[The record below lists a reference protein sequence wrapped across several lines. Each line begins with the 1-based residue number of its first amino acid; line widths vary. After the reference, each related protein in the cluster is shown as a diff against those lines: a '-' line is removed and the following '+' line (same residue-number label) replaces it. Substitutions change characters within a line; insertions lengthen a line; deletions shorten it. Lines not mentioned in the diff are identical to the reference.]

1 MKIQDLAI
9 IFVIIILPISIVLS
23 AYTQFQ
29 IKTINMQT
37 LYDTK
42 LTSATYDA
50 IKAFQINTANSST
63 SDVANSK
70 LRDLEA
76 SVSTFKN
83 SIITAFG
90 LNGYTEEQINE
101 YIPAL
106 VYTMYDGF
114 YIYSPYTNTNHLGI
128 NNDGENIYGLKP
140 YITYS
145 MRYKKD
151 GGNTDVVITY
161 SLDNYIVIQGKVNG
175 NYVNDE
181 GYLVDGVT
189 DIEEEGDNVKKVTY
203 NGIEINP
210 ETDLKE
216 WLPKNGGNYYNYVKI
231 NGTKYYQINGKF
243 YYILN
248 GTLVEQKLTDEQ
260 KNEYTRLI
268 NNNNLGAVYYARA
281 HDFTE
286 RVKNYRL
293 SELKYSDAYDETV
306 DEDGNIQLQQLWPN
320 DNRSI
325 FDFNYGTNE
334 KDNIEN
340 KSSDFNQHRLAV
352 IRHKIETNLSIA
364 IANFNNYSGVTG
376 NDFQMP
382 ELREDEWDYV
392 MNNISLISFL
402 QGMPIGGKEYNGYTI
417 VTNSESK
424 EVVLEG
430 YIYILGEDGFY
441 HKIGDTYLETSSNIK
456 SGVPAGRLN
465 LDFKRKSLTNN
476 DGTREV
482 YYYPLRDYNASYDS
496 IVTQNKVTTYDD
508 IYEYINTQKNK
519 GNTKLATAFYTALGR
534 ERQGLINSDVISG
547 LDKMDRTGYLVRFNA
562 NPGNTTVTEK
572 YINEGEKYGELPI
585 PTRPHYTFKG
595 WYTEPNGGGTKITSD
610 SKYDGLTDVL
620 YARWDLNEWA
630 VNFDA
635 QGGTVSPTSQ
645 RVVYSMPYNINGALP
660 IPTRDGYGFVG
671 WYTLASD
678 GAGDKITGSESY
690 MIDNSSTLFAHWTAL
705 QYKVEFDSN
714 GGSSSITSKDV
725 IYDSK
730 YGDLP
735 IPSRPGYTFTGWYT
749 EGGTQITSDSTFNII
764 GGTKLYAHWT
774 PNTYIVTFNANGG
787 NVSPSSKN
795 VTFDSEYGTLPTPT
809 RTGYRFIG
817 WYTDASGG
825 TQITNSSKYTTVGNS
840 TIYAHWAANTYTIN
854 YNLNGGTHGSSH
866 PTTVNIDSTFTVS
879 NPTQSGWTFTGWE
892 ITGMDTTTHTYG
904 GSTTTGTSISSTKAT
919 SFKNLRISAGT
930 VTFTAHW
937 SKTETKN
944 AESSGNSRNVINVID
959 VGSSSI
965 VIFKTEWSYYF
976 EHASGGSGTLSM
988 YLQGSNDR
996 NNWTTIRAYG
1006 SNVTG
1011 ANSGTDNS
1019 RITGYRYYR
1028 VWKDGYMVDST
1039 NWEYEGVSTK
1049 LYWKTT
1055 ITK

>member
-151 GGNTDVVITY
+151 NTDVVITY
-161 SLDNYIVIQGKVNG
+161 SLDNYIVIQGKVRG
-175 NYVNDE
+175 EYVNDE
-181 GYLVDGVT
+181 GYLVDGISNIEKDGNGDVT
-189 DIEEEGDNVKKVTY
+189 KVTY
-203 NGIEINP
+203 NGIDIVP
-210 ETDLKE
+210 EKNLKE
-216 WLPKNGGNYYNYVKI
+216 YLPVNGGEDYNYVKI
-231 NGTKYYQINGKF
+231 KGTKYYSINGT
-243 YYILN
+243 YYYNLN
-248 GTLVEQKLTDEQ
+248 DTLAEQKLTEEQ
-260 KNEYTRLI
+260 KTEYDRLI
-268 NNNNLGAVYYARA
+268 DNNNLGATYYAEA
-281 HDFTE
+281 KEFTD
-286 RVKNYRL
+286 RVKDYGL
-293 SELKYSDAYDETV
+293 SELKYSNAYDETV
-306 DEDGNIQLQQLWPN
+306 DEDGNVQLQQLWPN

-325 FDFNYGTNE
+325 FDFNYGTNA

-402 QGMPIGGKEYNGYTI
+402 QGMSIGGKEYNGYTI

-465 LDFKRKSLTNN
+465 LDFKRKSLTNTSE
-476 DGTREV
+476 TRTI
-482 YYYPLRDYNASYDS
+482 YYYPLQNYNASYNS
-496 IVTQNKVTTYDD
+496 IVTQNEVTTYDD

-534 ERQGLINSDVISG
+534 ERQGSININAISG
-547 LDKMDRTGYLVRFNA
+547 
-562 NPGNTTVTEK
+562 
-572 YINEGEKYGELPI
+572 
-585 PTRPHYTFKG
+585 
-595 WYTEPNGGGTKITSD
+595 S
-610 SKYDGLTDVL
+610 
-620 YARWDLNEWA
+620 
-630 VNFDA
+630 
-635 QGGTVSPTSQ
+635 
-645 RVVYSMPYNINGALP
+645 
-660 IPTRDGYGFVG
+660 
-671 WYTLASD
+671 
-678 GAGDKITGSESY
+678 
-690 MIDNSSTLFAHWTAL
+690 
-705 QYKVEFDSN
+705 
-714 GGSSSITSKDV
+714 
-725 IYDSK
+725 
-730 YGDLP
+730 
-735 IPSRPGYTFTGWYT
+735 
-749 EGGTQITSDSTFNII
+749 
-764 GGTKLYAHWT
+764 
-774 PNTYIVTFNANGG
+774 
-787 NVSPSSKN
+787 
-795 VTFDSEYGTLPTPT
+795 
-809 RTGYRFIG
+809 
-817 WYTDASGG
+817 
-825 TQITNSSKYTTVGNS
+825 
-840 TIYAHWAANTYTIN
+840 
-854 YNLNGGTHGSSH
+854 
-866 PTTVNIDSTFTVS
+866 
-879 NPTQSGWTFTGWE
+879 
-892 ITGMDTTTHTYG
+892 
-904 GSTTTGTSISSTKAT
+904 
-919 SFKNLRISAGT
+919 
-930 VTFTAHW
+930 
-937 SKTETKN
+937 
-944 AESSGNSRNVINVID
+944 
-959 VGSSSI
+959 
-965 VIFKTEWSYYF
+965 
-976 EHASGGSGTLSM
+976 
-988 YLQGSNDR
+988 
-996 NNWTTIRAYG
+996 
-1006 SNVTG
+1006 
-1011 ANSGTDNS
+1011 
-1019 RITGYRYYR
+1019 
-1028 VWKDGYMVDST
+1028 
-1039 NWEYEGVSTK
+1039 
-1049 LYWKTT
+1049 
-1055 ITK
+1055 